1 MNALVLMMALLA
13 LVYLS
18 SLIRRGRSGRV
29 IGLAAGSEWLIL
41 GFVLGASVLGV
52 VDRALQAEVEPVV
65 YIALGWVSLV
75 IGVDYG
81 VVRGRRLRLGRI
93 LAGLT
98 IGALTMAAVAGA
110 AFWLAPRVGLELAG
124 ADRWVLAIGLAAVA
138 SETACD
144 TVRWVSARHGAV
156 GRLSLLLDGLAQA
169 KDAICIVA
177 SGAAIR
183 LHPSFDLARRLPH
196 NGSTLLAVVIA
207 VGTLIGIMATMML
220 SRETRV
226 EQTWGLLVGIVLLA
240 AGTTAMLRLPVITT
254 LFSVGLVVGVGSR
267 HRERIATFIEPT
279 RSGALLPVLLLAG
292 ARLDPHIFLTR
303 GLLIGGVLAARV
315 VALFLAGLVL
325 APVGRAARGA
335 LLIGPAMLPAG
346 PLSVTIGLGFAL
358 VFPGDLGDTVL
369 AAAAVVTVCGEL
381 FGPVALRR
389 VLRRVGEIG
398 GEAAPVKEVAA

>member
-1 MNALVLMMALLA
+1 MNALILMMALLA

-29 IGLAAGSEWLIL
+29 LGLAAGSEWLIL
-41 GFVLGASVLGV
+41 GLVLGASGLGV
-52 VDRALQAEVEPVV
+52 VDRALQAEVEPVLYV
-65 YIALGWVSLV
+65 AVGWVSLV

-93 LAGLT
+93 VAGLT
-98 IGALTMAAVAGA
+98 IGALTIAAVAGSA
-110 AFWLAPRVGLELAG
+110 YWLTPLVGLELDG
-124 ADRWVLAIGLAAVA
+124 GDRWVLAIGLGAVA

-177 SGAAIR
+177 AGAAIC

-196 NGSTLLAVVIA
+196 GGPTLLAVVVAIG
-207 VGTLIGIMATMML
+207 VLIGVMATMML
-220 SRETRV
+220 SREARV

-240 AGTTAMLRLPVITT
+240 AGTTAMLRLPVITM
-254 LFSVGLVVGVGSR
+254 LFTIGLVVGVASR
-267 HRERIATFIEPT
+267 HRERIATFVEPT
-279 RSGALLPVLLLAG
+279 RSGALLPVLILAG
-292 ARLDPHIFLTR
+292 ARLDPHLLVTR
-303 GLLIGGVLAARV
+303 GLLVGGVLAARALV
-315 VALFLAGLVL
+315 LFLAGLVL
-325 APVGRAARGA
+325 APVGRAGGAA
-335 LLIGPAMLPAG
+335 LLLGPAMLPAG
-346 PLSVTIGLGFAL
+346 PLSITIGLGFAL
-358 VFPGDLGDTVL
+358 VFPGDIGDTVL
-369 AAAAVVTVCGEL
+369 AAAAVVTVSGEL

-398 GEAAPVKEVAA
+398 GEPAPAKEAA